1 MEEMNDAKERMKTIL
16 NSTGDVNPVT
26 PVIVSVSS
34 DTDNL
39 FDDIGNVT
47 TILDAL
53 RKNATEVVQNITQAI
68 RKSSTFQCSG

>member
-1 MEEMNDAKERMKTIL
+1 MKEMNDAKERMKTIL
-16 NSTGDVNPVT
+16 NSTGEANPVI

-47 TILDAL
+47 TIPDAL
-53 RKNATEVVQNITQAI
+53 NKDPADVAQNITEAI
-68 RKSSTFQCSG
+68 RKCRTFQCSG